1 MPIDPMM
8 IPPRRRKKLMSQ
20 PKPLLKPGALSAR
33 TRPAS
38 KPLKKPLPVDDGP
51 KPKTIQKPISKWTK
65 KPRRRLSF
73 SWHYLGLAVF
83 FIVLVLS
90 PEIVGQVLLVGYA
103 LLTIIRHHPVQRSF
117 VLALLFLIISP
128 LFTWLTGSE
137 DNGAVL
143 AGYSFAFLG
152 VGVIQLML
160 EYRHLLR
167 EK

>member
-20 PKPLLKPGALSAR
+20 PKPLLKPGALSVRARPAPKPVKKPVLAYAEPKPR
-33 TRPAS
+33 TRP
-38 KPLKKPLPVDDGP
+38 KPL
-51 KPKTIQKPISKWTK
+51 TK
-65 KPRRRLSF
+65 STKERRLKLPF
-73 SWHYLGLAVF
+73 NWHYLVLTVF

-90 PEIVGQVLLVGYA
+90 PEIVGQVLLAGYA

-143 AGYSFAFLG
+143 AGYSFALLG
-152 VGVIQLML
+152 VGVFQLML

>member
-20 PKPLLKPGALSAR
+20 PRPLLKPGALA
-33 TRPAS
+33 
-38 KPLKKPLPVDDGP
+38 KPSMPMAKQPKKPLMVAPNVKPEANSSPV
-51 KPKTIQKPISKWTK
+51 TK
-65 KPRRRLSF
+65 RRLGLSF
-73 SWHYLGLAVF
+73 NWRYLVLAVF
-83 FIVLVLS
+83 VMVLVFS

-137 DNGAVL
+137 DNGSVL
-143 AGYSFAFLG
+143 AGYSFALLG
-152 VGVIQLML
+152 VGVFQLML